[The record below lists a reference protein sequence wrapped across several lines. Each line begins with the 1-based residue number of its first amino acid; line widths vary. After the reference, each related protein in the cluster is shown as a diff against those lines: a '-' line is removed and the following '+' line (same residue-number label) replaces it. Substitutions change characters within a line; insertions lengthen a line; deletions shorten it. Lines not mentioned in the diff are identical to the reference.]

1 MLLGILKTWSWERR
15 IIFIMFAK
23 KKKSASQKL
32 AENRKTRSEME
43 TVVSSLLERWLS
55 ERNLVN
61 REEFDAVRLMAQK
74 ALERIDELENK
85 ILKLEIKL
93 GKFDPKVKKSS
104 QAKKP

>member
-1 MLLGILKTWSWERR
+1 MQSKNPLLNDFSKLLTGAFGI
-15 IIFIMFAK
+15 AQN
-23 KKKSASQKL
+23 A
-32 AENRKTRSEME
+32 RSEME

>member
-1 MLLGILKTWSWERR
+1 MQSKNPLLNDLSKLLTGAFGI
-15 IIFIMFAK
+15 AQN
-23 KKKSASQKL
+23 A
-32 AENRKTRSEME
+32 RSEME

-74 ALERIDELENK
+74 AVERNDELENK

-93 GKFDPKVKKSS
+93 GKFEPKVKKSS